1 VKHGLPFLLTRDRT
15 GQGRLRS
22 GLAAWKS
29 SSKKKTEGQTP
40 TDWLL
45 ARGRPKSGQS
55 LEETLSSALLVQ
67 DKELA
72 GIVQEVDNLLK
83 TIKTDNP
90 ETQAVSNALQRADL
104 CAVKQSLLDREL
116 QSLALTDDLTCLY
129 NRRAFLALATQQLRL
144 MRRKGESLLLFF
156 ADVDNFKAIND
167 SFGHR
172 EGDHALVRAADAL
185 EKTFRDS
192 DILARLGGDEFAV
205 LALEAS
211 GEDQDAILSRLREN
225 LRKSNAEEPRYEL
238 SLSVGA
244 ARLDPEHDSSLG
256 ELMERADLAM
266 YREKSMKRHP
276 GHFEP
281 AGVGTRL
288 QEPPQEETEHS

>member
-1 VKHGLPFLLTRDRT
+1 M
-15 GQGRLRS
+15 RS
-22 GLAAWKS
+22 GLAALKS
-29 SSKKKTEGQTP
+29 SSKKRTEGQTP
-40 TDWLL
+40 TQWLL
-45 ARGRPKSGQS
+45 ARGRPKSGPS
-55 LEETLSSALLVQ
+55 LEEMLSSALLVQ

-72 GIVQEVDNLLK
+72 GIVHEVDELLK

-90 ETQAVSNALQRADL
+90 ETQAVSNALQRAVL

-144 MRRKGESLLLFF
+144 TRRKGESLLLFF

-211 GEDQDAILSRLREN
+211 CQDQEAILCRLHEN

-256 ELMERADLAM
+256 ELMERADQAM
-266 YREKSMKRHP
+266 YEEKNKKRQT
-276 GHFEP
+276 GDFAP
-281 AGVGTRL
+281 AAVETCL
-288 QEPPQEETEHS
+288 QEIAQLEQEEHS